1 MVGFVDGIWMVF
13 LYGLWRSCKNHDG
26 DKKSSWWIGDCVAGN
41 TTEMVQMVFA
51 NAHIIYAKNY

>member
-1 MVGFVDGIWMVF
+1 MVDGCVF

-41 TTEMVQMVFA
+41 TTEMVQMVHD
-51 NAHIIYAKNY
+51 NVEKIYAKSY